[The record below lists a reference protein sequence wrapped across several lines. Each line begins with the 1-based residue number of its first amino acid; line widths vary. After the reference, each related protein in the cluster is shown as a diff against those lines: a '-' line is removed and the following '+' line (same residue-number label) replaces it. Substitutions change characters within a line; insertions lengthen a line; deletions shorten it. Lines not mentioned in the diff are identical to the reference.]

1 MSATDSHGAPL
12 GEFARAH
19 GLRLDDAPDIARKG
33 GLLGQDDLRVGA
45 AATGALPG
53 GEPGTVC
60 HLTYTY
66 RSDDT
71 THTVERTA
79 AVLRVPE
86 SLGFAPYLGT
96 GASIGIGG
104 VPLRSVKLAGGG
116 SLRAAD
122 GINDAWLAEL
132 LSPAFSVE
140 RLAAQPRTGRAGA

>member
-19 GLRLDDAPDIARKG
+19 GLTLDGAPEIPRKG
-33 GLLGQDDLRVGA
+33 GLLGQDDLGVGA

-79 AVLRVPE
+79 AVLRVPA
-86 SLGFAPYLGT
+86 APDQRHRAEARGRGL
-96 GASIGIGG
+96 
-104 VPLRSVKLAGGG
+104 LA
-116 SLRAAD
+116 RVR
-122 GINDAWLAEL
+122 
-132 LSPAFSVE
+132 PH
-140 RLAAQPRTGRAGA
+140 PRTAP